1 MVSGINIS
9 IKHKNEYSILK
20 NVFIFMKISKLFF
33 IDIAMASD
41 RIINIY
47 QLGDTL

>member
-1 MVSGINIS
+1 MVSGINIT
-9 IKHKNEYSILK
+9 IKYQNKGS
-20 NVFIFMKISKLFF
+20 FFKIYLYLYENRQMIF